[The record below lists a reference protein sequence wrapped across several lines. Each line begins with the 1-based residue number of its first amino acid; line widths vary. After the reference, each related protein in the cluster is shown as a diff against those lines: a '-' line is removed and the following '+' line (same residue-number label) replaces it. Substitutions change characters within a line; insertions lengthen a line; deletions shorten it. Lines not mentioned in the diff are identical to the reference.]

1 MNLDSAKELAPVLF
15 SDSYAEAR
23 QKFLSSAPGAKS
35 YPCSTPGPSGDVLY
49 TDAAWYGPRD
59 ARKLLLL
66 ISGTHGP
73 EGYCGSASQLLF
85 LRAGFHEKLPP
96 STAVLFVHALN
107 CYGFAWDRRVTAE
120 GCDLNRNFID
130 FSKPEPS
137 NPGYE
142 ELHNYIVCEDISDE
156 AEQRADA
163 ALDAY
168 KAKHG
173 VHQYQIA
180 RSSGQYT
187 RPGGAHYGGSGP
199 TEARRT
205 LEQIVAD
212 YDVASREHVVIVD
225 YHTGL
230 GRYGYGEL
238 QCEHQS
244 GLDGYERAK
253 RIFGLSVTSPDIGTS
268 SSVELNGTQ
277 AEYWERILGDRHTYV
292 ALEYGTL
299 ELMKGTSRKD
309 LWLFRYRPQDAD
321 TELGRS
327 IRKLS
332 KAYFYPQYPDWQEMI
347 LCRSHQV
354 HRQALEAFNEHDFA
368 RST

>member
-1 MNLDSAKELAPVLF
+1 MNLDSANELAPVLF

-23 QKFLSSAPGAKS
+23 QKFLSAVEGAKP
-35 YPCSTPGPSGDVLY
+35 YPCSTRGPSGEALY
-49 TDAAWYGPRD
+49 TDAVWCGPRD
-59 ARKLLLL
+59 ARKLLIL

-85 LRAGFHEKLPP
+85 LRAGFQEKLPP
-96 STAVLFVHALN
+96 STGVLFVHALN

-130 FSKPEPS
+130 FSKPVPP

-142 ELHNYIVCEDISDE
+142 ELHDYIVCEDISEE
-156 AEQRADA
+156 AVLRAEA
-163 ALDAY
+163 ALEAY

-173 VHQYQIA
+173 ERRLQVA
-180 RSSGQYT
+180 RSAGQYT
-187 RPGGAHYGGSGP
+187 RPGGAHYGGNGP

-205 LEQIVAD
+205 LEQIAAD
-212 YDVASREHVVIVD
+212 YGVTSREEVVIVD

-230 GRYGYGEL
+230 GRFGYGEL
-238 QCEHQS
+238 QCEQQS

-253 RIFGLSVTSPDIGTS
+253 RIFGLSVTSPDLGTS
-268 SSVELNGTQ
+268 SAVELHGTQ

-299 ELMKGTSRKD
+299 DLVKGPKTGFTRKD

-321 TELGRS
+321 TELGRG

-332 KAYFYPQYPDWQEMI
+332 KAYFYPQHRDWQEMI
-347 LCRSHQV
+347 LCRSHQI
-354 HRQALEAFNEHDFA
+354 HRQVFEAFQ
-368 RST
+368 